1 MQIRFNETQNEFRKK
16 CNENMKTEL
25 YTKTQQ
31 IRIQSN
37 LILQDEIN
45 KYKVKLDNDLKEG
58 LTLLFIL
65 I

>member
-1 MQIRFNETQNEFRKK
+1 
-16 CNENMKTEL
+16 MKTEL